1 MFNVNKW
8 GLKISQFWPR
18 VVKKQYVTR
27 FHDITGYSSIIC
39 THIVVNRNL
48 LCISCH
54 LSHFRGLGLGLKY
67 VDTTIKTTK
76 YYGGCFCNFLGLM
89 DLSSIFFKKKRT
101 LIEKSYDAN
110 RKILQLGDC
119 TTPNSPA
126 WAQLSPRF
134 GQCPY
139 IMEPIVLLAI
149 IALAFCGAQS
159 FLNGFH

>member
-76 YYGGCFCNFLGLM
+76 YYGGSFCNFLGLM
-89 DLSSIFFKKKRT
+89 DLSSIFLKKTDFRICRYWIMSNKVYYLEARVRNC
-101 LIEKSYDAN
+101 KDR
-110 RKILQLGDC
+110 RK
-119 TTPNSPA
+119 NHA
-126 WAQLSPRF
+126 KF
-134 GQCPY
+134 
-139 IMEPIVLLAI
+139 LASDRNPFR
-149 IALAFCGAQS
+149 LCWF
-159 FLNGFH
+159 

>member
-8 GLKISQFWPR
+8 GLKISQFRPR

-54 LSHFRGLGLGLKY
+54 FRGLGLGLKY

-76 YYGGCFCNFLGLM
+76 YYGGSFCNFLGLM
-89 DLSSIFFKKKRT
+89 DLSSIFLKKRT
-101 LIEKSYDAN
+101 L
-110 RKILQLGDC
+110 
-119 TTPNSPA
+119 
-126 WAQLSPRF
+126 
-134 GQCPY
+134 
-139 IMEPIVLLAI
+139 V
-149 IALAFCGAQS
+149 
-159 FLNGFH
+159 

>member
-76 YYGGCFCNFLGLM
+76 YYGGSFCNFLGLM
-89 DLSSIFFKKKRT
+89 DLSSIFFKKTDFNITYGAFAKWT
-101 LIEKSYDAN
+101 EKSQNPFLLENWSIIPQENRAVNVKRGWWNHALTMLIHSELFLSNNYD
-110 RKILQLGDC
+110 Q
-119 TTPNSPA
+119 TS
-126 WAQLSPRF
+126 S
-134 GQCPY
+134 
-139 IMEPIVLLAI
+139 
-149 IALAFCGAQS
+149 
-159 FLNGFH
+159 

>member
-8 GLKISQFWPR
+8 GLKISQFRPR

-76 YYGGCFCNFLGLM
+76 YYGGSFCNFLGLM
-89 DLSSIFFKKKRT
+89 DLSSIFLKKTDFR
-101 LIEKSYDAN
+101 
-110 RKILQLGDC
+110 
-119 TTPNSPA
+119 
-126 WAQLSPRF
+126 
-134 GQCPY
+134 GQS
-139 IMEPIVLLAI
+139 AI
-149 IALAFCGAQS
+149 
-159 FLNGFH
+159 